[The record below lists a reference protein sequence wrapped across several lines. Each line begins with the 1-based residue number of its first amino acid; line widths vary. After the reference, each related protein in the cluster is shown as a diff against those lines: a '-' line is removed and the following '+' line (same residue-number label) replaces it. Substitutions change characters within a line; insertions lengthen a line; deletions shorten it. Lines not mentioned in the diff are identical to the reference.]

1 MFKRKGKKTKSYD
14 WYFKF
19 SGEYA
24 GKEVVF
30 YKYITLGTKVMNMN
44 LLNVV
49 INNVKEIE
57 KLQTLNVDFYAFLGR
72 NVSKV

>member
-1 MFKRKGKKTKSYD
+1 MFKRKEKKTKSYD

-30 YKYITLGTKVMNMN
+30 YKYITLGTKVMNMY
-44 LLNVV
+44 LLNTV
-49 INNVKEIE
+49 IDNVRGIE

>member
-1 MFKRKGKKTKSYD
+1 MFKRKDKKTKSYD

-30 YKYITLGTKVMNMN
+30 YKYITLGTKVMNMY
-44 LLNVV
+44 LLNTV
-49 INNVKEIE
+49 IDNVREFE

-72 NVSKV
+72 SEKV

>member
-1 MFKRKGKKTKSYD
+1 MFKRKDKKTKSYD

-30 YKYITLGTKVMNMN
+30 YKYITLGTKIMNMY
-44 LLNVV
+44 LLNTV
-49 INNVKEIE
+49 IDNVREFD

-72 NVSKV
+72 SEKV

>member
-1 MFKRKGKKTKSYD
+1 MFKRKDKKTKSYD

-30 YKYITLGTKVMNMN
+30 YKYITLGTKVMNMY
-44 LLNVV
+44 LLNTV
-49 INNVKEIE
+49 IDNVREIE

>member
-1 MFKRKGKKTKSYD
+1 MFKRKDKKTKSYD

-30 YKYITLGTKVMNMN
+30 YKYITLGTKVMNMY
-44 LLNVV
+44 LLNTV
-49 INNVKEIE
+49 IDNVREFE

>member
-1 MFKRKGKKTKSYD
+1 MFKRKDKKTKSYD

-30 YKYITLGTKVMNMN
+30 YKYITLGTKIMNMY
-44 LLNVV
+44 LLNTV
-49 INNVKEIE
+49 IDNVREIE

>member
-1 MFKRKGKKTKSYD
+1 MFKRKDKKTKSYD

-30 YKYITLGTKVMNMN
+30 YKYITLGIKVMNMY
-44 LLNVV
+44 LLNTV
-49 INNVKEIE
+49 IDNVREFE

-72 NVSKV
+72 SEKV

>member
-1 MFKRKGKKTKSYD
+1 MFKRKGKKPKSYD

-30 YKYITLGTKVMNMN
+30 YKYITLGSKVMNMY
-44 LLNVV
+44 LLNKV
-49 INNVKEIE
+49 IDNVREIE

>member
-1 MFKRKGKKTKSYD
+1 MFKRKDKKPKSYD

-30 YKYITLGTKVMNMN
+30 YKYITLGAKVMNIN
-44 LLNVV
+44 LLNAV
-49 INNVKEIE
+49 IENVKEIE
-57 KLQTLNVDFYAFLGR
+57 KLEVLNVDFYSFLGR
-72 NVSKV
+72 SEKV